1 MKEKYNSQARVEETR
16 MENYREMREQKLKS
30 VDEILHQI
38 SCMDRAV
45 NEKQLDA
52 VIPFILKAIGK
63 YANADRVY
71 IFDWVTGKRERITN
85 TFEWCATGVNPQIQN
100 LQNIPGDF
108 VPRWTEKFLAKENIV
123 IYDLEDIAEEMPTE
137 YEILKPQ
144 EIHSLIAVPFFE
156 NQKLVGFIGV
166 DNPDME
172 FAHLFACL
180 LTDMGGHLQSVRE
193 NMRMRKKLEEE
204 HASLE
209 QSLVELQKEKNILDV
224 LSIDYTSI
232 YTCDLLKDRMYPVK
246 LSENTNAILVKEQL
260 GYECHSYS
268 ERIRYYYDHF
278 VVKESAP
285 DFLEK
290 MSADYLME
298 YLAYHDRFAYRFRC
312 LASPAGQKHFE
323 VQIARM
329 KETKGFQVVMGY
341 RYIDDI
347 IEEQKK
353 QKYELEQALESA
365 TLNSEIV
372 SSISKLYWL
381 IYHMD
386 LVEGTY
392 EEISAG
398 QEMYRLTGKKCYTEE
413 VFKEVRK
420 SIVSFEYQNAMKKFL
435 DTGTLAD
442 RLKEADSTAMEYRTT
457 SGSWHLARFIVKKR
471 NTAGKVTNVLYVVRQ
486 IDKEK
491 ELEIKYKQEVLEY
504 NRVMSGLS
512 LDYTIVF
519 VLNLDTDEY
528 RIVFTQTTNHAQIRQ
543 NITGFS
549 EYVDEYVRKYTLP
562 DFKEAMRKELSAAN
576 IRKRF
581 HQEDDY
587 HFSFETVPN
596 EAGLSHFQVHI
607 VKEYDGEEHYAVLG
621 FRSIDE
627 IVNQERFYKE
637 ALRNANQAL
646 QSELDMIASALPGGV
661 KISNDDP
668 QYSFKYVSEQFANML
683 GYDTPEELQE
693 ACDGSIAGIAHPDD
707 LETGIAEALAQY
719 EKDDHYEIT
728 YRMRCKDGSYKY
740 IEDHGRKICK
750 PEGLVEHWNLI
761 LDKHE
766 FVEKTIELESEKR
779 ANQSKSD
786 FLARMSHDMRTPL
799 NGIIGL
805 LDICRSHPDD
815 RELVDSSRIK
825 ARVAADHLLSL
836 INDTLELSRLEEG
849 DRPLMTDVFNLP
861 SLLHDVEI
869 ICKLKGDENG
879 ISVIWINDIGHFEYP
894 YLIGSSLSVKQIL
907 LNLIGNSIKYNQS
920 KGSVFCYLKE
930 QIISDTKLE
939 LDFTIK
945 DTGIGMSDEF
955 IKDIFKPFVQANTG
969 ARTKYMGT
977 GLGMSIVKNLL
988 DKMGGTIQIDSEE
1001 GVGTSV
1007 NVIIPFEIGQNV
1019 GEEQTEKTVQNNLK
1033 GKRVLLA
1040 EDNELNR
1047 EIAVFILEDAG
1058 MSVTEAIDGR
1068 QAVKIFMNHPE
1079 GFFDIVLMDI
1089 MMPVMDG
1096 YQATNVIRSCE
1107 RADAKTIPIIA
1118 MTAKAFDDDR
1128 KQSKEAG
1135 MNAHISK
1142 PIEISNLINTIDR
1155 LCNNATNSTEV
1166 TL

>member
-1 MKEKYNSQARVEETR
+1 

-100 LQNIPGDF
+100 LQNIPGGF

-156 NQKLVGFIGV
+156 NQKLIGFIGV

-587 HFSFETVPN
+587 HFP
-596 EAGLSHFQVHI
+596 L
-607 VKEYDGEEHYAVLG
+607 K
-621 FRSIDE
+621 
-627 IVNQERFYKE
+627 
-637 ALRNANQAL
+637 
-646 QSELDMIASALPGGV
+646 
-661 KISNDDP
+661 
-668 QYSFKYVSEQFANML
+668 QYQMK
-683 GYDTPEELQE
+683 
-693 ACDGSIAGIAHPDD
+693 PD
-707 LETGIAEALAQY
+707 
-719 EKDDHYEIT
+719 
-728 YRMRCKDGSYKY
+728 
-740 IEDHGRKICK
+740 
-750 PEGLVEHWNLI
+750 
-761 LDKHE
+761 
-766 FVEKTIELESEKR
+766 
-779 ANQSKSD
+779 
-786 FLARMSHDMRTPL
+786 
-799 NGIIGL
+799 
-805 LDICRSHPDD
+805 
-815 RELVDSSRIK
+815 
-825 ARVAADHLLSL
+825 
-836 INDTLELSRLEEG
+836 
-849 DRPLMTDVFNLP
+849 
-861 SLLHDVEI
+861 
-869 ICKLKGDENG
+869 
-879 ISVIWINDIGHFEYP
+879 
-894 YLIGSSLSVKQIL
+894 
-907 LNLIGNSIKYNQS
+907 
-920 KGSVFCYLKE
+920 
-930 QIISDTKLE
+930 
-939 LDFTIK
+939 
-945 DTGIGMSDEF
+945 
-955 IKDIFKPFVQANTG
+955 
-969 ARTKYMGT
+969 
-977 GLGMSIVKNLL
+977 
-988 DKMGGTIQIDSEE
+988 
-1001 GVGTSV
+1001 
-1007 NVIIPFEIGQNV
+1007 
-1019 GEEQTEKTVQNNLK
+1019 
-1033 GKRVLLA
+1033 
-1040 EDNELNR
+1040 
-1047 EIAVFILEDAG
+1047 
-1058 MSVTEAIDGR
+1058 
-1068 QAVKIFMNHPE
+1068 
-1079 GFFDIVLMDI
+1079 
-1089 MMPVMDG
+1089 
-1096 YQATNVIRSCE
+1096 
-1107 RADAKTIPIIA
+1107 
-1118 MTAKAFDDDR
+1118 
-1128 KQSKEAG
+1128 
-1135 MNAHISK
+1135 
-1142 PIEISNLINTIDR
+1142 
-1155 LCNNATNSTEV
+1155 
-1166 TL
+1166 

>member
-1 MKEKYNSQARVEETR
+1 

-683 GYDTPEELQE
+683 GYDTPEGLRE